1 MHEEIDELR
10 EADKSK
16 DISDLEEEIGDVLF
30 SVVNLARHLKLD
42 SEDLLRRANSKFIN
56 RFKAIEKELVKRG
69 RTIDEAKLDEM
80 DEIWDKIKSQGK

>member
-10 EADKSK
+10 GADKSK
-16 DISDLEEEIGDVLF
+16 NISDLEEEIGDVLF

-42 SEDLLRRANSKFIN
+42 SEDLLRKANSKFIN

-69 RTIDEAKLDEM
+69 RTIDEAKIDEM
-80 DEIWDKIKSQGK
+80 DEIWDQIKSQGK

>member
-16 DISDLEEEIGDVLF
+16 DVSYLEEEIGDVLF

-69 RTIDEAKLDEM
+69 KKIDEVKLDEM
-80 DEIWDKIKSQGK
+80 DEIWDKIKSKGK